1 MLVERSFRR
10 YNGKEMRLH
19 ELTDLVALR
28 SPNREAKPPASTD
41 KGRGRI
47 PTARRGLSA
56 QARLQSR
63 TLDAIAPEVPLPEV
77 RAFEDAGW
85 VFVPTFDSDDSS
97 AEDPRA
103 KVFVKQGG
111 RLALSTNRLVVQLD
125 GEPSREKADELLRP
139 YGCRVVET
147 LNYAPGLFRVEV
159 TDEAKGD
166 TLDVANELVASG
178 VCKFAE
184 PELIE
189 AVRGR

>member
-1 MLVERSFRR
+1 MLLERSFRR
-10 YNGKEMRLH
+10 YNGKEVRLH
-19 ELTDLVALR
+19 ELTDLVALY
-28 SPNREAKPPASTD
+28 PPKHKATPAAAMGGRRISTS
-41 KGRGRI
+41 
-47 PTARRGLSA
+47 RRAGLSA
-56 QARLQSR
+56 KARLQSR
-63 TLDAIAPEVPLPEV
+63 TLDAIAPEIPLPEV

-85 VFVPTFDSDDSS
+85 VFVPAFDSDDAS

-111 RLALSTNRLVVQLD
+111 RLALSTNRLVVQFD
-125 GEPSREKADELLRP
+125 GEPSQEQADELLRP
-139 YGCRVVET
+139 YRCRVVET